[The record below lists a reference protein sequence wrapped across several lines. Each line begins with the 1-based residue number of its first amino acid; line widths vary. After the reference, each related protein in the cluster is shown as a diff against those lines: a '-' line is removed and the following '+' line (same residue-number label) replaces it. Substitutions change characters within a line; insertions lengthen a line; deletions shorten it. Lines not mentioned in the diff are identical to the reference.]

1 MPKVN
6 KAFASQLIKDNASN
20 DKKKIKRDNATVDNP
35 LGDSRF
41 SSIFEDPEF
50 AIDEST
56 DVYRMLHPTESKKA
70 AFTEEDDSEEEEEES
85 EPEGHGSDVSS
96 SEFGKNQIIDQ

>member
-1 MPKVN
+1 
-6 KAFASQLIKDNASN
+6 
-20 DKKKIKRDNATVDNP
+20 

-56 DVYRMLHPTESKKA
+56 DAYRLLHPTESRKA
-70 AFTEEDDSEEEEEES
+70 AFTEEDDEENEEES

-96 SEFGKNQIIDQ
+96 SEFGKLKLLLILITLIIIFGILLTYF